1 MQNLSIQKT
10 TKLNIKKQT
19 NIKMLTTQRPVRF
32 NDRIIIEYDSV
43 HNDCVCWTKLKAR
56 QRYHGNGTRQATLF
70 AKEIFQVLW
79 I

>member
-43 HNDCVCWTKLKAR
+43 HNDCV
-56 QRYHGNGTRQATLF
+56 
-70 AKEIFQVLW
+70 
-79 I
+79 